1 MKRVVIG
8 MVLALTVAVSCNK
21 EPKVTEQTA
30 EQVDNLWA
38 LSAEEEKKDD
48 LDEILSDRVI
58 NVHDGVVMY
67 EDSLIVAKKVVG
79 SIWTKELKENI
90 QQEYLKNNRKNL
102 SEKSLPK
109 VPAGVRD
116 ATTLDGIGYRFYSD
130 VEGESYFLRFVIVG
144 FELNFD
150 DIEKVILKSRL
161 NWTTEGDMLEVT
173 KSSFNPILFEKL
185 TKGTKLGDEIMIQCY
200 INTDDEGKKYI
211 SEISY

>member
-1 MKRVVIG
+1 MKKIL
-8 MVLALTVAVSCNK
+8 VLSVLLGLGFISCNK

-38 LSAEEEKKDD
+38 ISPEEEEKDD

-67 EDSLIVAKKVVG
+67 EDSLIIAKKVVG
-79 SIWTKELKENI
+79 SIWTKKLKENI
-90 QQEYLKNNRKNL
+90 RQEYFKNNRKNL

-109 VPAGVRD
+109 VPADVKD
-116 ATTLDGIGYRFYSD
+116 ATTLDGIGYRFYSN
-130 VEGESYFLRFVIVG
+130 VEGQSYFLRFVIVG

-150 DIEKVILKSRL
+150 DIEKVTLKSRL
-161 NWTTEGDMLEVT
+161 NWTTEGDVLEVT

>member
-1 MKRVVIG
+1 MKKIL
-8 MVLALTVAVSCNK
+8 VLSVLLGLGFISCNK

-38 LSAEEEKKDD
+38 ISPEEEEKDD

-67 EDSLIVAKKVVG
+67 EDSLIIAKKVVG
-79 SIWTKELKENI
+79 SLWTKELKENI
-90 QQEYLKNNRKNL
+90 RQEYFKNNRKNL

-109 VPAGVRD
+109 VPADVKD
-116 ATTLDGIGYRFYSD
+116 ATTLDGIGYRFYSN
-130 VEGESYFLRFVIVG
+130 VEGQSYFLRFVIVG

-161 NWTTEGDMLEVT
+161 NWTTEGDVLEVT

-200 INTDDEGKKYI
+200 INTDDEGNKYI

>member
-1 MKRVVIG
+1 MKKIL
-8 MVLALTVAVSCNK
+8 VLSVLLGLGFISCNK

-38 LSAEEEKKDD
+38 ISPEEEEKDD

-67 EDSLIVAKKVVG
+67 EDSLIIAKKVVG
-79 SIWTKELKENI
+79 SLWTKELKENI
-90 QQEYLKNNRKNL
+90 RQEYFKNNRKNL

-109 VPAGVRD
+109 VPADVKD
-116 ATTLDGIGYRFYSD
+116 ATTLDGIGYRFYSN
-130 VEGESYFLRFVIVG
+130 VEGQSYFLRFVIVG

>member
-1 MKRVVIG
+1 MG

-38 LSAEEEKKDD
+38 TSPEEEEKDD

-58 NVHDGVVMY
+58 NEHNGVVLY
-67 EDSLIVAKKVVG
+67 EDSLIIAKKVVG
-79 SIWTKELKENI
+79 SLWTKKLKENI
-90 QQEYLKNNRKNL
+90 QQEYFKNNRKNL

-109 VPAGVRD
+109 VPADVKD

-161 NWTTEGDMLEVT
+161 NWTTEGDDMLEVT